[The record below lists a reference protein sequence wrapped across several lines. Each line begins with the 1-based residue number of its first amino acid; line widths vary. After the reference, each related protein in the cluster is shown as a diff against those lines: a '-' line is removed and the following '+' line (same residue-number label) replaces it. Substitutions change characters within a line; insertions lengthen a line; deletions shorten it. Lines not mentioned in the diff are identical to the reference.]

1 MSLKT
6 YGISHQATTS
16 TQLEQ
21 HLEELSIIGYTIIE
35 EVLTSQVLEIARLKL
50 DEVYRQQEQE
60 LGGEYLASINEL
72 NLARCPLV
80 YDEFFLKIAT
90 QEQILE
96 IVHKAIGG
104 SYILL
109 HLQNGIINMPDEEHH
124 QSAWHRDL
132 PYQEFII
139 SKPLAVSALYCL
151 DDFTAETGGT
161 YVLSHTHRV
170 EKMPSAH
177 YTEKHQTCV
186 IARAGSVILFDAM
199 LYHRA
204 GYNSSNRMRR
214 AINNVYGAP
223 LLKQQ
228 INLPNLLN
236 GKYSDDPF
244 LSKLLGYTSD
254 APASVTEYRRN
265 RLNKIRKVQ

>member
-1 MSLKT
+1 MSPKT

-16 TQLEQ
+16 TPLEQ
-21 HLEELSIIGYTIIE
+21 RLEELTIIGYTIIE
-35 EVLTSQVLEIARLKL
+35 EVLTSQVLETARLKL
-50 DEVYRQQEQE
+50 DEVYRQQEE
-60 LGGEYLASINEL
+60 DFGREYLARINEL
-72 NLARCPLV
+72 NLARCPLA
-80 YDEFFLKIAT
+80 YDEFFLQLAT
-90 QEQILE
+90 QEQVIE

-109 HLQNGIINMPDEEHH
+109 HLQNGIISMPDEEHH

-132 PYQEFII
+132 PYQEFVI

-161 YVLSHTHRV
+161 YVLPHTHRI
-170 EKMPSAH
+170 ERMPSAH
-177 YTEKHQTCV
+177 YIEKHQTCV
-186 IARAGSVILFDAM
+186 IAPAGSVILFDAM

-204 GYNSSNRMRR
+204 GYNSSNRIRR
-214 AINNVYGAP
+214 AINNVYVTP

-228 INLPNLLN
+228 INLPDLLN

-254 APASVTEYRRN
+254 APTSVTEYRRN
-265 RLNKIRKVQ
+265 RFNKMRKAQ